1 MSLLPERRRGARA
14 NIITDKTGRCPRVEK
29 SPATLNAEGT
39 SVTRAPHS
47 QQLLNRVRR
56 SRGRPLSLTAST
68 ASPVWEALREESP
81 CISVLCRKIPPW
93 GSPLASRPAD
103 PALGAGSAKPADG
116 TPCHPTVAEKAS
128 RYRSWLRPGR
138 CAASPWPENRK
149 DQSKQRVMAQ
159 HRQLTQS
166 DKSPDHTIFHHL
178 AAARA
183 YDDHNGEA
191 TTGGW
196 SPTVD
201 RRHPAASA

>member
-29 SPATLNAEGT
+29 SPATLNAECT

-56 SRGRPLSLTAST
+56 SRGRPLSFT

-93 GSPLASRPAD
+93 GSPLASGPAD
-103 PALGAGSAKPADG
+103 PALGAGSAKLADG
-116 TPCHPTVAEKAS
+116 TPHHPTAAEKAS

-138 CAASPWPENRK
+138 CAASPRPGNRK

-159 HRQLTQS
+159 HRQLTQPS
-166 DKSPDHTIFHHL
+166 KSPDPHDFPPL
-178 AAARA
+178 
-183 YDDHNGEA
+183 G
-191 TTGGW
+191 
-196 SPTVD
+196 
-201 RRHPAASA
+201 RRQGL